1 MISITDGERIRL
13 SKKLLLATDQEIT
26 ESKKKMH
33 NKPQLQPSKRHRNR
47 PSAVEYIDADFRDNT
62 QAISISSRNVRG
74 TYMKE
79 DPIRLVLGIFSFLKR
94 EREREKKNNN
104 NLYFV
109 QP

>member
-1 MISITDGERIRL
+1 MISITDGKRIRL

-26 ESKKKMH
+26 ESEKKKKRMH

-94 EREREKKNNN
+94 EREKKKKTK
-104 NLYFV
+104 
-109 QP
+109 Q